1 MRIDFHTHFQCL
13 DFVKHLQGRKALP
26 RSFLD
31 GGNYIIQCAAG
42 LDVPSLPKMIDM
54 EEKLRDMEAMKTD
67 LAVLSHGIPF
77 GPDVLGCEEA
87 DEWATRIND
96 DLAWIIA
103 KYPGKF
109 VGLGTI
115 GFGDCQRSIQE
126 VNRCV
131 KQLGFGGFQVFS
143 NISKQPLDS
152 PEVIP
157 VLKHIGMLGV
167 PIHLHPAIS
176 PNRVGLDTP
185 SHFLSIG
192 FPYDTSLN
200 AVRLIRSGLF
210 DESHDLKLIV
220 AHAGGVIPYLKG
232 RIGMHGSLAPLVSD
246 WPRLE
251 HPIDHY
257 LRRLYVDTV
266 CYHIEAL
273 ECCYKVMGAT
283 QMVYGTDHP
292 FSRYDVAAELIEQ
305 LDCSAA
311 ERELIFHGN
320 AERLLNLKTLPVA
333 A

>member
-13 DFVKHLQGRKALP
+13 DFVKYLQGRKALP
-26 RSFLD
+26 KSFLD
-31 GGNYIIQCAAG
+31 GGTYIIQCAAG
-42 LDVPSLPKMIDM
+42 LDVPSLPKMVDM

-67 LAVLSHGIPF
+67 VAVLSHGIPF
-77 GPDVLGCEEA
+77 GPDLLGGQEA
-87 DEWATRIND
+87 DEWAMRIND
-96 DLAWIIA
+96 DLARIIA
-103 KYPGKF
+103 KYPGRF
-109 VGLGTI
+109 VGLGSI
-115 GFGDCQRSIQE
+115 GFGDRQRSIKE
-126 VNRCV
+126 VDRCI
-131 KQLGFGGFQVFS
+131 KQLGFAGFQVFS
-143 NISKQPLDS
+143 NVSHKPLDS

-157 VLKHIGMLGV
+157 VLKHIGTLGV
-167 PIHLHPAIS
+167 PIHLHPAIPLNGS
-176 PNRVGLDTP
+176 GLDTP
-185 SHFLSIG
+185 NAFLSLG

-210 DESHDLKLIV
+210 DELSDLKLIV

-232 RIGMHGSLAPLVSD
+232 RLAIHGALTPLVSD
-246 WPRLE
+246 WPRLA

-257 LRRLYVDTV
+257 FSRLYVDTV

-292 FSRYDVAAELIEQ
+292 FGGYDVVAELIEQ
-305 LDCSAA
+305 LNCPVAD
-311 ERELIFHGN
+311 RELIFHGN